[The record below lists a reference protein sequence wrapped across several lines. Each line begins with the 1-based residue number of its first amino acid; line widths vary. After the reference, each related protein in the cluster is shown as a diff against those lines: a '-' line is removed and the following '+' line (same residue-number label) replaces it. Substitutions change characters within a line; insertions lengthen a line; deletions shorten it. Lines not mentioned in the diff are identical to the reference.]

1 MPVELRLPH
10 QDDDREPMRRR
21 TLQTLPGAHEIKKL
35 AKNLQVTNKV
45 LIFAPSIRGIR
56 RKDDNLY
63 GLKGRFEPHFYKP
76 SLNVG
81 SMALFV

>member
-1 MPVELRLPH
+1 MENYLE
-10 QDDDREPMRRR
+10 DNE
-21 TLQTLPGAHEIKKL
+21 
-35 AKNLQVTNKV
+35 KNP
-45 LIFAPSIRGIR
+45 IFAASIRGIR

-76 SLNVG
+76 SLNIG